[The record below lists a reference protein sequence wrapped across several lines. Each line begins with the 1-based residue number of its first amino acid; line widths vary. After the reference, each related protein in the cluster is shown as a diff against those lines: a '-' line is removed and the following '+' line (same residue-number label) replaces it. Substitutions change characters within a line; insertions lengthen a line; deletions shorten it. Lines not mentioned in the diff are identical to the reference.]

1 MSNQTFA
8 IILVAGLFG
17 LFLLLLAASL
27 IRSRQAARVFRDAAE
42 GAKPGPAAAEQREK
56 PKPKPVSRR
65 EFFRRSLL
73 ASLGIFGAE
82 FGLASL
88 GFIWPNLRGGFG
100 AVVDTGLTPDAVK
113 ADIDSSR
120 QPVYFGS
127 GRFYLVKYDV
137 DPVPDIY
144 EGLVAEGL
152 MALYQKCVHLGCR
165 VPFCQQSQWFE
176 CPCHGS
182 KYNRAGEYR
191 DGPAPR
197 GMDRFPISVRN
208 GTIQVDTAAASDQNG
223 PPRGVET
230 VGQEEPEGPFCINI
244 GGE

>member
-1 MSNQTFA
+1 MSNETFA
-8 IILVAGLFG
+8 ILLVAGLFG

-27 IRSRQAARVFRDAAE
+27 FRSRQAAKVFKEAAT
-42 GAKPGPAAAEQREK
+42 GAKPRPSTPEPAEAK
-56 PKPKPVSRR
+56 KPKPVSRR

-73 ASLGIFGAE
+73 ASLGLFTAE

-100 AVVDTGLTPDAVK
+100 SVIDLGLSPDDVK
-113 ADIDSSR
+113 SQIQSDR
-120 QPVYFGS
+120 LPFYFGA
-127 GRFYLVKYDV
+127 GRFYLINYDGAEETDV
-137 DPVPDIY
+137 Y
-144 EGLVAEGL
+144 EGLVGEGI

-197 GMDRFPISVRN
+197 GMDRFAVTVRN
-208 GTIQVDTAAASDQNG
+208 GTVQVDTSAVVLG
-223 PPRGVET
+223 PPRGTET
-230 VGQEEPEGPFCINI
+230 IGQGDPEGPFCVTI